1 MSNRKY
7 YKYIFVIGVFI
18 LQMLFLVGL
27 LLNYDGNQ
35 ANVFFEKANN
45 YLADYINVAK
55 YSVDRNPYFN
65 MINGFSEHAY
75 FPLTYVI
82 FWVLSKLSNYAE
94 TDAFT
99 AGYTNLSIAEIN
111 FIFLLLSLIFLT
123 VLRKLYKEDKFIDDW
138 LTISL
143 FGSGIYLFSFERG
156 NVIFAAAIC
165 VVIYLKWYESEHVL
179 KKHIAFIAL
188 AIAAGLK
195 GYPALLGVLL
205 IYKKRWKDAAW
216 LLLYGFILCFGPFAL
231 LKNDIILN
239 IMRWSG
245 NLKMSNEAYAYGVF
259 PRFGYLLFLNMPSFD
274 LGGQR
279 EHIEFVLKLI
289 MIICCTLMVVT
300 NQRQNTEW
308 KKIMSLL
315 LILILYP
322 TNSAIYCG
330 LYLFPAMLMFFKEK
344 NHNRRDILYVIL
356 FVIFCNPF
364 QIIIKE
370 INITWCMVNLS
381 AMLMFLMLLVENV
394 YFFFADI
401 RGKNEVVQ
409 I

>member
-165 VVIYLKWYESEHVL
+165 VVIYLKWYESEHV
-179 KKHIAFIAL
+179 KKNI
-188 AIAAGLK
+188 
-195 GYPALLGVLL
+195 LL
-205 IYKKRWKDAAW
+205 
-216 LLLYGFILCFGPFAL
+216 
-231 LKNDIILN
+231 
-239 IMRWSG
+239 
-245 NLKMSNEAYAYGVF
+245 
-259 PRFGYLLFLNMPSFD
+259 
-274 LGGQR
+274 
-279 EHIEFVLKLI
+279 
-289 MIICCTLMVVT
+289 
-300 NQRQNTEW
+300 
-308 KKIMSLL
+308 SLL
-315 LILILYP
+315 W
-322 TNSAIYCG
+322 
-330 LYLFPAMLMFFKEK
+330 
-344 NHNRRDILYVIL
+344 
-356 FVIFCNPF
+356 
-364 QIIIKE
+364 Q
-370 INITWCMVNLS
+370 
-381 AMLMFLMLLVENV
+381 
-394 YFFFADI
+394 
-401 RGKNEVVQ
+401 
-409 I
+409 

>member
-1 MSNRKY
+1 M
-7 YKYIFVIGVFI
+7 
-18 LQMLFLVGL
+18 
-27 LLNYDGNQ
+27 
-35 ANVFFEKANN
+35 
-45 YLADYINVAK
+45 
-55 YSVDRNPYFN
+55 
-65 MINGFSEHAY
+65 
-75 FPLTYVI
+75 
-82 FWVLSKLSNYAE
+82 
-94 TDAFT
+94 
-99 AGYTNLSIAEIN
+99 
-111 FIFLLLSLIFLT
+111 
-123 VLRKLYKEDKFIDDW
+123 
-138 LTISL
+138 
-143 FGSGIYLFSFERG
+143 
-156 NVIFAAAIC
+156 
-165 VVIYLKWYESEHVL
+165 
-179 KKHIAFIAL
+179 
-188 AIAAGLK
+188 
-195 GYPALLGVLL
+195 
-205 IYKKRWKDAAW
+205 
-216 LLLYGFILCFGPFAL
+216 CFGPFAL

-245 NLKMSNEAYAYGVF
+245 NLEMSNEAYAYGVF